1 MISLSGALLLE
12 VIFFSMFLNSR
23 SNMTK
28 EAVADGTYYQ
38 AHRLVH
44 FGSDHRIRPASGLT
58 YVRFLSGDVQV
69 TLFAEML
76 ASSPHIDIDR
86 LVDSLIEGSHLSS
99 GAQEH
104 LLKCV
109 HCTDALL
116 VVMSR
121 KLRRPHEPGWCDRR
135 ENLRREWQDAVE
147 VYIRTLVEVIR
158 KTNTVPELEL
168 VKLGKITE
176 AARKIAALLRSELND
191 HIATHGCN
199 GADSSTL

>member
-69 TLFAEML
+69 TLFAECW
-76 ASSPHIDIDR
+76 R
-86 LVDSLIEGSHLSS
+86 LHLTLISIVLWTLSS
-99 GAQEH
+99 
-104 LLKCV
+104 K
-109 HCTDALL
+109 
-116 VVMSR
+116 
-121 KLRRPHEPGWCDRR
+121 
-135 ENLRREWQDAVE
+135 
-147 VYIRTLVEVIR
+147 
-158 KTNTVPELEL
+158 
-168 VKLGKITE
+168 
-176 AARKIAALLRSELND
+176 AAI
-191 HIATHGCN
+191 
-199 GADSSTL
+199 